1 MLSDEQ
7 PVTHSDT
14 FVMTTGGGNPVSE
27 GATLLKV
34 YDNHCTFFMLGEKR
48 LEAHSDTIV
57 MNTDVGICPFKGAPD
72 LLFSCKSSS

>member
-14 FVMTTGGGNPVSE
+14 FVTTTGGGNPVSE
-27 GATLLKV
+27 GETLLKF

-48 LEAHSDTIV
+48 LEAHGDTIV
-57 MNTDVGICPFKGAPD
+57 MDTDGGNSVSEGE
-72 LLFSCKSSS
+72 